1 MNDIIALTQEA
12 HRRTQR
18 AECMTCGGMRHIS
31 ERRNLFE
38 ISGDE
43 KELLLLVAVIIVL
56 ISSGANF
63 MVLLAIMYVI
73 L

>member
-18 AECMTCGGMRHIS
+18 AECMACEGIRHIS
-31 ERRNLFE
+31 ERRSLFE
-38 ISGDE
+38 ISDDE
-43 KELLLLVAVIIVL
+43 KELILLAAVIIVL